1 MVTARYR
8 SSLLVLTFSM
18 NDFQPNW
25 KELNKEIFKCYY
37 QFLEKKDKTEVKAGQ
52 NRNKRKTGQNFT

>member
-18 NDFQPNW
+18 NDFQPNS

-37 QFLEKKDKTEVKAGQ
+37 QFLEKKDKTEVQTGQ